1 MLYPIQLVTNSQ
13 LSRSM
18 VLDTNSLDKE
28 LRNKWNQSY
37 SFQMRLFEY
46 IYMADVKVS
55 NLTRRLLV
63 EFVSGTTG

>member
-18 VLDTNSLDKE
+18 VLDTHSWDKE

>member
-1 MLYPIQLVTNSQ
+1 
-13 LSRSM
+13 
-18 VLDTNSLDKE
+18 
-28 LRNKWNQSY
+28 
-37 SFQMRLFEY
+37 MRLFEY